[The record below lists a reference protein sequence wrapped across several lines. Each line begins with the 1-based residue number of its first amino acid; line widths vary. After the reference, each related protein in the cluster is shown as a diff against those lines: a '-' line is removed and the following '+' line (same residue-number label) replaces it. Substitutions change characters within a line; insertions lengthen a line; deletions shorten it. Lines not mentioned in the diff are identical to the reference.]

1 MFKSVQDVIE
11 QLGDQ
16 DYICDKKIA
25 TVVFL
30 AQQLGKPVLIE
41 GPAGVGKT
49 ELAKVVSKALGRS
62 MIRLQCYE
70 GLDEA
75 KALYE
80 WEYSKQLLYTQILKD
95 KVAETLAGTQTLA
108 EAAERVGAQD
118 SVFFSSRFIVPR
130 PLMQAITS
138 EKPVL
143 LLVDEVDKSDPEFEA
158 FLLEVLSDFQVT
170 IPEIGTIVARSQPL
184 VFLTSNDARE
194 MSDALKRRCLHLWID
209 YPSEDLE
216 VRILDRKVPNIDKRL
231 AEEVVGLMNRIRALD
246 LKKTPSISETL
257 DWARALLALN
267 AEELEDQIVSDTLNV
282 ILKYEGDVE
291 KAQNELAKLIKKK
304 TAEVSAAQP
313 QVARARAGCGQEG
326 HPPLSVPARAGRT
339 WSVGRSARDA

>member
-30 AQQLGKPVLIE
+30 AQQLSKPVLIE

-209 YPSEDLE
+209 YPSEELE

-313 QVARARAGCGQEG
+313 QVA
-326 HPPLSVPARAGRT
+326 PAPAPGA
-339 WSVGRSARDA
+339 VKKGILH